1 MKFFKPNKFNIFV
14 ITVIL
19 VITTIGSVAS
29 IYTQNEKNIR
39 HFTQP
44 LVIENELSFAPS
56 LPTIEQ
62 KESVNSNKIFT
73 PVGDKYLASS
83 QKVAPVL
90 YDIKTDKPVIF
101 LGIDDG
107 VKKIPEALEFFKQK
121 KWPMTMFLNHKYYK
135 DDLAYFKTI
144 EATGANFGSH
154 TINHYELTKMSYEQ
168 QRNEICSS
176 QEQYQRDF
184 GSKVK
189 LFRPPYGSF
198 NENTKRAA
206 KDCGHAA
213 IIHWKATV
221 DSGLVFYQSGNSLK
235 PGQIVLMHFRP
246 RLMDDLRAFDEEI
259 TKQGLTVQNL
269 NDWIE

>member
-1 MKFFKPNKFNIFV
+1 MNIFKLSKFNIFV
-14 ITVIL
+14 IIAIL
-19 VITTIGSVAS
+19 VTLATGSWLS
-29 IYTQNEKNIR
+29 INSQNDKDISKLGQPTVHENQLKFDLQLPIIEEKNPIS
-39 HFTQP
+39 P
-44 LVIENELSFAPS
+44 
-56 LPTIEQ
+56 
-62 KESVNSNKIFT
+62 NKVYSTDI
-73 PVGDKYLASS
+73 DKYFASS
-83 QKVAPVL
+83 QKIAPVL
-90 YDIKTDKPVIF
+90 HEIKTTKPVIF

-107 VKKIPEALEFFKQK
+107 AKKIPEALEFFKQK

-135 DDLAYFKTI
+135 EDLAYFKAI

-154 TINHYELTKMSYEQ
+154 TINHYELTKMSYEE

-184 GSKVK
+184 GNKVK
-189 LFRPPYGSF
+189 LFRPPYGSY

-206 KDCGHAA
+206 KECGHAA

-246 RLMDDLRAFDEEI
+246 RLMDDLKAFDEEI
-259 TKQGLTVQNL
+259 TKQGLSVQNL